1 MDVRIRFGGAGSSGH
16 ADGESRQA
24 PASARVVTYRRHV
37 INVCFA
43 GVTGWT
49 APPIVRA
56 IGAADDLELTAGV
69 SRSAA
74 GRSLEGMGASSTG
87 VVHASVTEA
96 LEAAPIDVLVDYTSA
111 TAVRDNVCAAVD
123 AGVHVV
129 VGSSGLTAEDYVELD
144 RRARRHGVGVF
155 AAGNF
160 SIMAAVLQRA
170 AQMAAQHLDS
180 WEILDY
186 ASDTKADVPSGTARE
201 LAETLGQ
208 IRDPKTAVPLGDVH
222 GPVEARGADV
232 AGSRVHSV
240 RLPSFVVST
249 EIVFGGQ
256 GERLVMRHDPG
267 LTPDPYVEGT
277 LLAIRKVADAHGVR
291 RGLSTLL
298 FDPPNVA

>member
-1 MDVRIRFGGAGSSGH
+1 M
-16 ADGESRQA
+16 
-24 PASARVVTYRRHV
+24 

-49 APPIVRA
+49 APPIVQA
-56 IGAADDLELTAGV
+56 IGEADDLVLTAGV

-74 GRSLEGMGASSTG
+74 GQSLEGLGASSTG
-87 VVHASVTEA
+87 VVHASVSEA
-96 LEAAPIDVLVDYTSA
+96 LEASEVDVLVDYTSA
-111 TAVRDNVCAAVD
+111 TAVRNNVLAAVD

-129 VGSSGLTAEDYVELD
+129 VGSSGLSTEDYVELD
-144 RRARRHGVGVF
+144 RRARRQGVGIF

-170 AQMAAQHLDS
+170 AQMAVQHLDF

-186 ASDTKADVPSGTARE
+186 ASDTKVDAPSGTARE

-208 IRDPKTAVPLGDVH
+208 IREPRTAVPLRGMH
-222 GPVEARGADV
+222 GPVEARGAEV
-232 AGSRVHSV
+232 AGSRIHSV

-256 GERLVMRHDPG
+256 GERLVMRHDAG

-277 LLAIRKVADAHGVR
+277 LLAIRKVADVPGVR
-291 RGLSTLL
+291 RGLDTLL
-298 FDPPNVA
+298 S